1 MKALLSKQAGGPDTL
16 VLEEVPEPTPGPG
29 EVLIGVRACGV
40 NFPDAL
46 LISDQYQIKPPR
58 PFAPGGEIA
67 GVVERVGADVV
78 GIEPGDRVIALPG
91 WGGMTEKLVVNAV
104 SCVRMPDAMS
114 FEHGAAL
121 VATYGTVYY
130 GLNRRARLRAGETL
144 LVLGA
149 GGGIGLAAVEI
160 GHASGARVVAAAS
173 SQEKVDLALSR
184 GAATGFVYPTG
195 ADASDGRKLA
205 QVFKQGC
212 GPQGADVICD
222 AVGDVYAEPA
232 IRAIAWGGRYLVIGF
247 AGGQIPRLPLN
258 LPLLK
263 GCDVMGVLYG
273 AHVQRDPA
281 AARVEIEELLTLYRD
296 GRIRPHVSGRYPLA
310 DGGAAIAKI
319 AARGALGKLVVL
331 CGPADGA

>member
-1 MKALLSKQAGGPDTL
+1 MASQPSKSA
-16 VLEEVPEPTPGPG
+16 
-29 EVLIGVRACGV
+29 
-40 NFPDAL
+40 
-46 LISDQYQIKPPR
+46 
-58 PFAPGGEIA
+58 APA
-67 GVVERVGADVV
+67 
-78 GIEPGDRVIALPG
+78 
-91 WGGMTEKLVVNAV
+91 
-104 SCVRMPDAMS
+104 
-114 FEHGAAL
+114 
-121 VATYGTVYY
+121 
-130 GLNRRARLRAGETL
+130 
-144 LVLGA
+144 
-149 GGGIGLAAVEI
+149 
-160 GHASGARVVAAAS
+160 GARVVAAAS
-173 SQEKVDLALSR
+173 TQEKVDLALSR

-247 AGGQIPRLPLN
+247 AGGRFPRLPLN

-296 GRIRPHVSGRYPLA
+296 GESVRTSRAVIHSPT
-310 DGGAAIAKI
+310 
-319 AARGALGKLVVL
+319 GALRLQRSPHAGHWANWSSFAVPQTVSEGGNAPGWPFSGTRLGHRVPAGSRYATAFVDRQILALLVE
-331 CGPADGA
+331 P